1 MFLCLH
7 LRCVLCRVMA
17 VTFFLGRVPQ
27 VIKNWQRQ
35 SCAGLSMEMFA
46 IVLTA
51 AVTYCASILVRCG
64 LGSSSS
70 SSSSSSR
77 SRQS

>member
-1 MFLCLH
+1 
-7 LRCVLCRVMA
+7 MA

-27 VIKNWQRQ
+27 VVKNWQRK

-51 AVTYCASILVRCG
+51 AATYCTSILVRCG
-64 LGSSSS
+64 AQLQLHVQGSCTSINKC
-70 SSSSSSR
+70 
-77 SRQS
+77 